1 MYFNDGRA
9 CHKYSS
15 NTSKFPGPWGRGWER
30 KAEGGKGDSWEEA
43 PVLMLKALGASLP
56 AGGLAAW
63 VRIVGDQRERA
74 EGSSGQ
80 TETGCLVS
88 TWKLH
93 IYLFPF

>member
-1 MYFNDGRA
+1 MTAVLAINIHPTQVSFQ
-9 CHKYSS
+9 
-15 NTSKFPGPWGRGWER
+15 GRGVE
-30 KAEGGKGDSWEEA
+30 AGKGRRRGVRGTPGKRP
-43 PVLMLKALGASLP
+43 PVLTLTALGASLP
-56 AGGLAAW
+56 AGALAAW
-63 VRIVGDQRERA
+63 VRIVGNQRERA